1 MLTPEEQKYVSK
13 PGLIELEIHIL
24 ETMGFDFNFPGPIQS
39 MDRFM
44 RVLNYDK
51 NKTIKEMSYQICK
64 FQLNEARFLNYRP
77 SCISA
82 AAVIISINIYQKI
95 EEQSNPTGFFS
106 NCKVENGQM
115 EMNTDIWN
123 NLMVHQATGY
133 SILDIKKCL
142 IELSLF
148 ISNNLSPNRLEGFDI
163 QSLEKVQIYQQ

>member
-13 PGLIELEIHIL
+13 PGLIDLEINIL

-77 SCISA
+77 SCVSA

-95 EEQSNPTGFFS
+95 EE
-106 NCKVENGQM
+106 
-115 EMNTDIWN
+115 
-123 NLMVHQATGY
+123 
-133 SILDIKKCL
+133 
-142 IELSLF
+142 
-148 ISNNLSPNRLEGFDI
+148 
-163 QSLEKVQIYQQ
+163 